1 MSTLTDLTTV
11 LVVLSCIYF
20 NLCNH
25 VTEQYLYIPNF
36 YQHIKSCID
45 KRTLI
50 LNDLKV
56 IPRQTGSNGY
66 GECCFFKYKAAY
78 IHDMRNCAIIM
89 CLDTGITTV
98 FGLIG
103 RDKLSPLLMKLHFK

>member
-66 GECCFFKYKAAY
+66 DECQF
-78 IHDMRNCAIIM
+78 
-89 CLDTGITTV
+89 V
-98 FGLIG
+98 FLNT
-103 RDKLSPLLMKLHFK
+103 KLHIYMTCVIVQSSCA